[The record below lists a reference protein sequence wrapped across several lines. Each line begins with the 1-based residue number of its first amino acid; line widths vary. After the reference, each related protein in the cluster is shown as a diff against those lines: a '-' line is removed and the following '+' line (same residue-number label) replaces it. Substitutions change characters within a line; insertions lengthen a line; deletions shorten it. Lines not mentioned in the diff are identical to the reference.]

1 MKSKKKS
8 IMFCIF
14 LIVAATFI
22 LSACNSESLNRYEAE
37 SLDFFDTSIRV
48 ISYTENEESFKE
60 ILDFVYQDIKEYHQ
74 LSDIYNSYEGVNNL
88 KTINDNAGIAA
99 VKVDKKLI
107 DMLLFCKDI
116 YALTDG
122 KVNIAF
128 GSVLKIWHDY
138 REVALADPENASIP
152 PMDILLQANE
162 HTNIDDLIIDEVK
175 GTVYLQDKYMRLD
188 VGAIAKG
195 YAAEQVAVNFEKE
208 FNNKSLLLSMGGNV
222 RAVGYKKNND
232 VPWEVG
238 VQNPDTQSEDSILL
252 SVGLADKSLVTSG
265 DYQRFYLYEGK
276 RYHHIIDPATLMPSD
291 YYLSVTILTENSG
304 LADGLSTA
312 AFILPIEEAKALIES
327 IDEAE
332 AVFVL
337 KNATIE
343 YTDGFKDYIINNYM
357 L

>member
-1 MKSKKKS
+1 MKNKKVS
-8 IMFCIF
+8 IVLCVMAITAAIF
-14 LIVAATFI
+14 G
-22 LSACNSESLNRYEAE
+22 LSACDSKSLNRYEAE

-48 ISYTENEESFKE
+48 IGYAESEDAFKE
-60 ILDFVYQDIKEYHQ
+60 ILDFVYKDVKDYHQ

-88 KTINDNAGIAA
+88 KTINDNAGIAP

-116 YALTDG
+116 YDLTDG

-138 REVALADPENASIP
+138 REEALAIPENASIP
-152 PMDILLQANE
+152 PMEILLQANE
-162 HTNIDDLIIDEVK
+162 HTNIDDLLINVEE
-175 GTVYLQDKYMRLD
+175 GTVYLQDKDMRLD

-195 YAAEQVAVNFEKE
+195 YAAEQVARDFEKE
-208 FNNKSLLLSMGGNV
+208 FNKPLLLSMGGNV

-238 VQNPDTQSEDSILL
+238 VQNPDSEAEESILL
-252 SVGLADKSLVTSG
+252 SVGLANKSLVTSG
-265 DYQRFYLYEGK
+265 DYQRFYLFQGK
-276 RYHHIIDPATLMPSD
+276 RYHHIIDPITLMPSD
-291 YYLSVTILTENSG
+291 HYLSVTILTENSG

-312 AFILPIEEAKALIES
+312 AFILPIEEAKSLIERF
-327 IDEAE
+327 DDTE

-337 KNATIE
+337 KDGTLE
-343 YTDGFKDYIINNYM
+343 YTDGFEDYITK
-357 L
+357 

>member
-1 MKSKKKS
+1 MKRIKIS
-8 IMFCIF
+8 IVICMMVIAAVMFG
-14 LIVAATFI
+14 
-22 LSACNSESLNRYEAE
+22 LSACGSENLNRYEAE
-37 SLDFFDTSIRV
+37 SLDYFDTSIRV
-48 ISYTENEESFKE
+48 IGYADSEETFEE
-60 ILDFVYQDIKEYHQ
+60 ILDYVYMDIKDYHQ
-74 LSDIYNSYEGVNNL
+74 LSDIYNSYDGMNNL
-88 KTINDNAGIAA
+88 KTINDNAGIAP

-107 DMLLFCKDI
+107 EMLLYCKKI
-116 YALTDG
+116 YELTDG

-138 REVALADPENASIP
+138 REEALATPENASIP

-162 HTNIDDLIIDEVK
+162 HTNIDNLIINEDQ
-175 GTVYLQDKYMRLD
+175 GTVYLQDKDMRLD

-195 YAAEQVAVNFEKE
+195 YAAEQVAQDFKNK
-208 FNNKSLLLSMGGNV
+208 FNNKPLLLSMGGNV
-222 RAVGYKKNND
+222 RAIGYKKNND

-238 VQNPDTQSEDSILL
+238 IQNPDIESEDSILL
-252 SVGLADKSLVTSG
+252 SIGLADKSLVTSG

-312 AFILPIEEAKALIES
+312 AFILPIDEAKALIES
-327 IDEAE
+327 IDGTE

-337 KNATIE
+337 QDGTIE
-343 YTDGFKDYIINNYM
+343 YTDGFKDYITK
-357 L
+357 

>member
-1 MKSKKKS
+1 
-8 IMFCIF
+8 MFG
-14 LIVAATFI
+14 
-22 LSACNSESLNRYEAE
+22 LSACGSENLNRYEAE
-37 SLDFFDTSIRV
+37 SLDYFDTSIRV
-48 ISYTENEESFKE
+48 IGYADSEETFEE
-60 ILDFVYQDIKEYHQ
+60 ILDYVYMDIKDYHQ
-74 LSDIYNSYEGVNNL
+74 LSDIYNSYDGMNNL
-88 KTINDNAGIAA
+88 KTINDNAGIAP

-107 DMLLFCKDI
+107 EMLLYCKKI
-116 YALTDG
+116 YELTDG

-138 REVALADPENASIP
+138 REEALATPENASIP

-162 HTNIDDLIIDEVK
+162 HTNIDNLIINEDQ
-175 GTVYLQDKYMRLD
+175 GTVYLQDKDMRLD

-195 YAAEQVAVNFEKE
+195 YAAEQVAQDFKNK
-208 FNNKSLLLSMGGNV
+208 FNNKPLLLSMGGNV
-222 RAVGYKKNND
+222 RAIGYKKNND

-238 VQNPDTQSEDSILL
+238 IQNPDIESEDSILL
-252 SVGLADKSLVTSG
+252 SIGLADKSLVTSG

-312 AFILPIEEAKALIES
+312 AFILPIDEAKALIES
-327 IDEAE
+327 IDGTE

-337 KNATIE
+337 QDGTIE
-343 YTDGFKDYIINNYM
+343 YTDGFKDYITK
-357 L
+357 